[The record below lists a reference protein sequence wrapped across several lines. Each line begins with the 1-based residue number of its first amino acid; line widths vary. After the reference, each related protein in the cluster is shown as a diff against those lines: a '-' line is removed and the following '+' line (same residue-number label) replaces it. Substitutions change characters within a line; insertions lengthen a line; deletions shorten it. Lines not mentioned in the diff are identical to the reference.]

1 MADRCV
7 KCNYPKGLSEHT
19 DGKLYCGTCTRPVVE
34 VAKPDKAKK
43 PKPEKAKKP
52 KPEKLIEP
60 EEEPAVEEEEV
71 ELLEPEPVHEDE
83 EQLEAGRETE

>member
-1 MADRCV
+1 MAYRCV

-34 VAKPDKAKK
+34 IEKPEKAKK

-52 KPEKLIEP
+52 KPVKLQEP
-60 EEEPAVEEEEV
+60 EEVHVEEEDEV

-83 EQLEAGRETE
+83 EELESGREEE